1 MSTMGALLLIVL
13 PVFLLVGFGYASVR
27 TRIFP
32 DAGVDALIRF
42 ATNIAVPALLFR
54 AIYVLD
60 LSAALRIDHLASFY
74 GAAILCFVGA
84 ILASRLIWRR
94 RPGEAVAVGFSAL
107 FSNSV
112 LLGLPVFER
121 AYGEGPQMEPVFA
134 LIAFHAPVCYLVGI
148 MTMEFSR
155 RDGVPLAQAV
165 AATARQM
172 FRNALTIGI
181 LLGLL
186 MNVGSVP
193 IPEPVMA
200 VVDMLAAAA
209 LPIALFGLGGVLTRY
224 RMRAEVSEATM
235 VSVFSL
241 IVHPLLAWGLTAHI
255 FDLPPDFVRAAVL
268 IAAMPPGVNGY
279 IFASMY
285 NRAVGTA
292 ASTVLL
298 ATALSV
304 FTTTFWLWVL
314 GGGALG

>member
-1 MSTMGALLLIVL
+1 MSTMLALLLIVL
-13 PVFLLVGFGYASVR
+13 PVFLLVGFGYVSVR

-32 DAGVDALIRF
+32 DSAVDALIRF
-42 ATNIAVPALLFR
+42 ATTIAVPALLFR

-60 LSAALRIDHLASFY
+60 LSAALRLEHLASFY
-74 GAAILCFVGA
+74 GAAIACFVGA
-84 ILASRLIWRR
+84 IVASRLVWRR

-121 AYGEGPQMEPVFA
+121 AYGSGPHMEPVFA

-148 MTMEFSR
+148 LTMEFSR
-155 RDGVPLAQAV
+155 RDGAPLSAAL

-181 LLGLL
+181 GLGFAF
-186 MNVGSVP
+186 NVGGVP
-193 IPEPVMA
+193 VPEPVMA

-224 RMRAEVSEATM
+224 RMRSEVSEACM
-235 VSVFSL
+235 VSGFSL
-241 IVHPLLAWGLTAHI
+241 LVHPALAWVLTAQV
-255 FDLPPDFVRAAVL
+255 FALPHEFVIAAVL

-279 IFASMY
+279 IFAAMY
-285 NRAVGTA
+285 DRAVGTA

-298 ATALSV
+298 STALSV
-304 FTTTFWLWVL
+304 FTITVWLWVL